1 METQTLK
8 LSDIVLSV
16 RPDLYQL
23 LTSREREMQIVLK
36 RGLSSLKSE
45 DLLEIIE
52 ASIAYNKEND
62 ALH

>member
-8 LSDIVLSV
+8 LSEIVLSV
-16 RPDLYQL
+16 RPDLYHL
-23 LTSREREMQIVLK
+23 LTSRERDLQIVLK
-36 RGLSSLKSE
+36 QGLNSLEPE

-52 ASIAYNKEND
+52 ASIIYNKEND

>member
-8 LSDIVLSV
+8 LSEIVLSV
-16 RPDLYQL
+16 RPDLYHL
-23 LTSREREMQIVLK
+23 LTSRERELQIVLK
-36 RGLSSLKSE
+36 QGLNSLKPE

-52 ASIAYNKEND
+52 ASIIYNKEND